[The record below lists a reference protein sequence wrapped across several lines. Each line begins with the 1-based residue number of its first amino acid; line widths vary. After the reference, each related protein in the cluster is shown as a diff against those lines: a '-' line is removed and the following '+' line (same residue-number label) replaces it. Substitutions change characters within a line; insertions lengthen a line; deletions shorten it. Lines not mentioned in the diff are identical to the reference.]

1 VFFAFTFTL
10 MEEQRHSLLM
20 TLLAYT
26 VQRGVAPEAIT
37 QAAHVDLSA
46 MQNGTATITSRQYDD
61 LWFHAAQLCQDPL
74 FGLHFGESIQL
85 TALGIVGQIIQTSR
99 TVGEA
104 LTTVAPLTVLVT
116 DQYTV
121 EIKRTRA
128 AFTAS
133 LKPAAPV
140 KELSPTTRHLR
151 DFLVVFMIHELD
163 GLLLKKVQPL
173 TATFPE
179 AVAPASE
186 YTRVLRCAPTRKAG
200 PCTITFDA
208 HYWDEPI
215 ITANHALQQILLQ
228 RVAGIT
234 TVLPTVAPR
243 FKDRVLTCLEGH
255 SYLGILTLEDVAA
268 NFNMSPRSLQ
278 RRLQEEHVSFQQ
290 LADDVRKSLAVRYL
304 STRSHPV
311 KEVSAI
317 LGYNELSAFSRAFK
331 RWTGKTP
338 VEYQA

>member
-1 VFFAFTFTL
+1 
-10 MEEQRHSLLM
+10 MEEQRHSLLIA
-20 TLLAYT
+20 LLAYA
-26 VQRGVAPEAIT
+26 VQRGVAPEAIIR
-37 QAAHVDLSA
+37 AAQVDLPA
-46 MQNGTATITSRQYDD
+46 LQNGTASLTSRQYDD

-104 LTTVAPLTVLVT
+104 LKTVAPLTSLVT

-128 AFTAS
+128 TFTTR
-133 LKPAAPV
+133 LKPVVPV
-140 KELSPTTRHLR
+140 TELSLAARHLR
-151 DFLVVFMIHELD
+151 DFLTVFMIHELD

-173 TATFPE
+173 IVTFPE
-179 AVAPASE
+179 GVTPVSE
-186 YTRVLRCAPTRKAG
+186 YTRVLRCAPARKAG

-215 ITANHALQQILLQ
+215 ITANHALQQLLLQ
-228 RVAGIT
+228 GVADTGDL
-234 TVLPTVAPR
+234 LPATPPA
-243 FKDRVLTCLEGH
+243 FKDRVLACLEGH

-268 NFNMSPRSLQ
+268 NFNMSARSLQ
-278 RRLQEEHVSFQQ
+278 RRLQEENVSFQQ
-290 LADDVRKSLAVRYL
+290 LADDVRKSLALRYL
-304 STRSHPV
+304 SMRSHAV